1 VASDDRDPRPRTALV
16 TGAGSGMGQ
25 LAVWRLAGAGWRVAA
40 VDLDPAG
47 LATTAARF
55 PAQIL
60 PLAADLTDPDATRAA
75 MAAAQAAYGTP
86 DRVVAAAGVAHVGPL
101 LDDDPDAVLR
111 VVSVNYGAT
120 VRVVSAVVP
129 AMLRRGRGEVVILG
143 SIAGHCPQRRMG
155 AYAASKAALIAYA
168 EALWVEN
175 RERGLT
181 VVCACPATVRT
192 PMEVAFF
199 PDPDKRARD
208 RAIAPEV
215 VLDAIDR
222 ALAGRR
228 FLVLP
233 GAVAKLVYAG
243 RRLAP
248 GALRSLLARP
258 RFDLVG

>member
-1 VASDDRDPRPRTALV
+1 
-16 TGAGSGMGQ
+16 MGQ
-25 LAVWRLAGAGWRVAA
+25 LAAWRLAAAGWRVAA
-40 VDLDPAG
+40 VDLDAAG
-47 LATTAARF
+47 VTATATRF

-60 PLAADLTDPDATRAA
+60 PFAADLTDPEATRTLT
-75 MAAAQAAYGTP
+75 AAASTALGTP

-120 VRVVSAVVP
+120 VRAVSATVP
-129 AMLRRGRGEVVILG
+129 SMLQRGGGEVVIFG
-143 SIAGHCPQRRMG
+143 SIAGHCPQRKMG

-168 EALWVEN
+168 EALWLEN
-175 RERGLT
+175 RERGLK

-192 PMEVAFF
+192 PMEARFF
-199 PDPDKRARD
+199 PDPQKRARD
-208 RAIAPEV
+208 HAIAPEV
-215 VLDAIDR
+215 VLDAVDR
-222 ALAGRR
+222 ALANGR

-233 GAVAKLVYAG
+233 GTVAKLVYAG

-248 GALRSLLARP
+248 GPLRSLLSRP